1 MIGAYI
7 IVMKQQDEK
16 DQQMIDRV
24 LRDGQQADYALL
36 VDCYRARLFAF
47 VATMV
52 TCRED
57 AEELAQDCFVKAYA
71 RLAQYDSQRS
81 SFYTW
86 LRCIAYRLCLDHIHR
101 HPGVWFETDEQTLQ
115 AIPDDEADSV
125 LDTDDDQRIRLLIEA
140 IHRLPPTERLLVQQ
154 HYFEQQPLSVIAEV
168 TDTDAGTLATR
179 LHRIR
184 KKLYQY
190 IKTREHG
197 K

>member
-24 LRDGQQADYALL
+24 LHDGQQADYALL

-101 HPGVWFETDEQTLQ
+101 HPGVWFETDELTLQ
-115 AIPDDEADSV
+115 AISDDEADSV

-184 KKLYQY
+184 KKLYQH